1 MANLINRTTNPD
13 NPTFRIRISLGK
25 NLLTGKYDYYS
36 KTFKG
41 TRESAKDYANYREI
55 VGLIRGL
62 RSSITHIQDLSRKQ
76 LEGDD
81 D

>member
-1 MANLINRTTNPD
+1 MAKTIFDVLV
-13 NPTFRIRISLGK
+13 
-25 NLLTGKYDYYS
+25 S
-36 KTFKG
+36 KIEADMASAQDFLEAG
-41 TRESAKDYANYREI
+41 SAKDYAGYKEV

-62 RSSITHIQDLSRKQ
+62 KSSITHIQDLAKQQ